1 MRYIIILCILF
12 LVISCSTSSK
22 IQRETQFSGSI
33 VNFTTIEFNSI
44 DLLNKNS
51 IGELLPFEYVK
62 LNMEF
67 ERGSLNLDLGVIIT
81 LNYIGSQT
89 SPVLGK
95 FDYDIYIMN
104 ELLRKGEYKNPFD
117 FLKHDNSI
125 LLDIRD
131 RFELPE
137 NFYEDNLKQTLD
149 RFIEL
154 TQRNKSS
161 IFIKLY
167 NFHSLLDSTIIKDTL
182 FINSELE
189 T

>member
-44 DLLNKNS
+44 DLLNKNL

-89 SPVLGK
+89 SPVLG
-95 FDYDIYIMN
+95 
-104 ELLRKGEYKNPFD
+104 
-117 FLKHDNSI
+117 
-125 LLDIRD
+125 
-131 RFELPE
+131 
-137 NFYEDNLKQTLD
+137 
-149 RFIEL
+149 
-154 TQRNKSS
+154 
-161 IFIKLY
+161 
-167 NFHSLLDSTIIKDTL
+167 
-182 FINSELE
+182 
-189 T
+189 